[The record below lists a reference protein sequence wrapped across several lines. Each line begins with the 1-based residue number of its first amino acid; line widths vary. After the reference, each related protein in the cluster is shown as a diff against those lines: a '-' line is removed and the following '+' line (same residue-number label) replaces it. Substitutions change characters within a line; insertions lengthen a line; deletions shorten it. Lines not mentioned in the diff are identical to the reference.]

1 MSVNDDNYRHVD
13 FIMCL
18 AIVMY
23 ITTGALSIIQHLLSM
38 TGVFLLTL
46 LGRVILLIDRIV
58 TKGTL
63 RERRRNPIHTE
74 RDSYTDSEEDYV
86 NRSVTSLES
95 RHSRTRSV
103 TIQTSQ
109 SILETPISTWY
120 TSCLYRWYFNWYYSN
135 L

>member
-86 NRSVTSLES
+86 NRSATSLES

-109 SILETPISTWY
+109 SILETPIST
-120 TSCLYRWYFNWYYSN
+120 
-135 L
+135 